1 MKNRE
6 NDHLKSANKRTLS
19 IKYALHDQQW
29 KKTSDKTYKKSRF
42 IKRRLKCKNWRKK
55 INVFATCAQI
65 KIVSKKSKRIRFSVK
80 KKRKIKFTKIR
91 KA

>member
-1 MKNRE
+1 MQKNE
-6 NDHLKSANKRTLS
+6 LLVSKVPYMICNV
-19 IKYALHDQQW
+19 KY
-29 KKTSDKTYKKSRF
+29 TSDKTYKKSRF
-42 IKRRLKCKNWRKK
+42 IKRCLNCKNWRKNLK
-55 INVFATCAQI
+55 VFATCAQI